1 MTLARLRVLVL
12 VLVVAVGATAVLALT
27 ASNTVPATNVGRQQ
41 LGIDA
46 NALKPAACSTLDLTN
61 LVVGTNGTAAN
72 DLILGPAA
80 GSSFNGN
87 GGADC
92 MVGGAGKDKFTGN
105 GPRAGDV
112 CIGNGGTDN
121 FTKCT
126 TAIQ

>member
-12 VLVVAVGATAVLALT
+12 VLVAAVGATAVLTLT

-46 NALKPAACSTLDLTN
+46 NALKPAACAALNLTN

-80 GSSFNGN
+80 ASNFNGN

-92 MVGGAGKDKFTGN
+92 MVGGAGKDRFTGN
-105 GPRAGDV
+105 GPKAGDV

>member
-1 MTLARLRVLVL
+1 MTLSHLRVLVV

-41 LGIDA
+41 VGIDA
-46 NALKPAACSTLDLTN
+46 NALKPAACSALNLTN

-80 GSSFNGN
+80 GSNFNGN

-92 MVGGAGKDKFTGN
+92 MVGGVGKDKFTGN

-121 FTKCT
+121 FTRCT

>member
-1 MTLARLRVLVL
+1 MTLSHLRVLVV

-46 NALKPAACSTLDLTN
+46 NALKPAACSALNLTN

-80 GSSFNGN
+80 GSNFNGN

-105 GPRAGDV
+105 GPRAGDI

-121 FTKCT
+121 FTRCT

>member
-1 MTLARLRVLVL
+1 LTVYLRFIALCGVFA
-12 VLVVAVGATAVLALT
+12 VAAIAIGAFTATNA
-27 ASNTVPATNVGRQQ
+27 VPSSNVGRQQ
-41 LGIDA
+41 VPIDA
-46 NALKPAACSTLDLTN
+46 NALKPAACSTLNLTN

-80 GSSFNGN
+80 GSNFNGN

-121 FTKCT
+121 FTRCT